1 MTQLCMKFSPKSYT
15 LMAVMT
21 SVSLLRGWKKAQAQ
35 LLHICINSLLLMQA
49 AERALD
55 IASLLLR
62 ESCTCCTQ
70 DFMKLACQGS
80 DGLMAGAYLACGSL
94 NTEVPAPSLLS
105 NYSQEC
111 NGYRR
116 GSVP

>member
-80 DGLMAGAYLACGSL
+80 DGLMAGAYLAGNIVEAGKAMWIIEHRSPGSL
-94 NTEVPAPSLLS
+94 FAL
-105 NYSQEC
+105 
-111 NGYRR
+111 
-116 GSVP
+116 